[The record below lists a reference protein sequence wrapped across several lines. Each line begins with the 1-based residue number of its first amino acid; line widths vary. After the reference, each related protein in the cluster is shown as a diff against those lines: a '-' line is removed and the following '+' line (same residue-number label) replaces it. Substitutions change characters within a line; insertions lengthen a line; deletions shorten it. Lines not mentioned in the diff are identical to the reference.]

1 MTLHAKRVI
10 TYSLK
15 LCLIKYKLYIN
26 VFSLRIYA
34 AGNHIGIVKMAQLQ
48 TKKNDNIFHIID
60 KTKVLRVPFKS
71 GIFIF
76 AILKILQKMFLPV
89 NVASLWKKNLKTCLK
104 LNFSNPYII
113 AFMLPGR

>member
-1 MTLHAKRVI
+1 
-10 TYSLK
+10 
-15 LCLIKYKLYIN
+15 
-26 VFSLRIYA
+26 
-34 AGNHIGIVKMAQLQ
+34 MAQLQ

-76 AILKILQKMFLPV
+76 AILKILQKICLPV
-89 NVASLWKKNLKTCLK
+89 NVALLWKKTLKTCLK

-113 AFMLPGR
+113 AFLLPGR